1 MEKKLLILSS
11 KIKEYV
17 LDDKSYLE
25 ISYLVDN
32 KVHHIQVCEGYE
44 PHFTVFDW
52 ISKEQYD
59 KILQAFRKAPIVVPF
74 AVR

>member
-1 MEKKLLILSS
+1 M
-11 KIKEYV
+11 IKEYV

-52 ISKEQYD
+52 ISKEKYEKLLSPYFNIEVKD
-59 KILQAFRKAPIVVPF
+59 DGKSSLYVCKR
-74 AVR
+74 R